1 MMCRGLAEKS
11 LHIFTEQTMK
21 NILSIAIISI
31 IFTANLFAQTK
42 TFFQQI
48 EGSWKGTLEYSDY
61 TSGKRVTMNVLIT
74 YKPSADGNSAE
85 TFTIYDDF
93 GKIYKSN
100 GTDKIDLAAKKFAE
114 DKTEFQIESNEDGK
128 MVLIGRVQD
137 GDNLE
142 PTRKTITYTNDTLTI
157 LKETRT
163 PWQFRN
169 VYTLQRVKEKPQS
182 PVTISAQQLQE
193 DFAVFKKT
201 LTTIHPGIYRYN
213 TPENL
218 EKDFAELQ
226 GKLNREMTESEFF
239 ILVSQFLNKLKC
251 GHTYTNFYNQD
262 GKLKERLFNQRTYLP
277 FYFQIVDSKFI
288 ITNNASSKKL
298 AIGSEITKINGV
310 SVKEIIEKLLTV
322 TRADG
327 NSTLEHRINSIGLSR
342 NEAESYALFDWY
354 FPLFFPLKDEVY
366 TIEAVDSTTKK
377 ETKFQVLAMTKA
389 ERTAEIA
396 KRYGATP
403 TFDDGWKFEI
413 QDGKTGYLMIDNS
426 ITWRLKKIKF
436 KEFLADAFAE
446 LRAKNIKSLIIDL
459 RGNGGG
465 SMDIGF
471 ELSRYLTKKKLLP
484 YAQSRRLVRNV
495 AAQPELLK
503 NINTYSDE
511 LIETLKNGVPSTSY
525 KKFDDQYFE
534 IIGRESYPAV
544 EPYAN
549 NFQGKAFIIADSSN
563 ASATFQFLDY
573 VQENKLATIIG
584 QTTGGN
590 KQGINGGNYYFLSL
604 PNSKIE
610 IDIPV
615 YFQSPLK
622 VQKDLSVVPDVII
635 KKEASDIGNNLDREI
650 ETVKKMLR

>member
-1 MMCRGLAEKS
+1 MNK
-11 LHIFTEQTMK
+11 
-21 NILSIAIISI
+21 ILLTAIISI
-31 IFTANLFAQTK
+31 ILTASAAAQTT

-48 EGSWKGTLEYSDY
+48 AGSWKGTLEYSDY
-61 TSGKRVTMNVLIT
+61 QTNKRVTMNVLIT

-100 GTDKIDLAAKKFAE
+100 GTDKIDLTANKFFE
-114 DKTEFQIESNEDGK
+114 DKTEFAIESAEKGKIILIGKTEDGNT
-128 MVLIGRVQD
+128 I
-137 GDNLE
+137 E
-142 PTRKTITYTNDTLTI
+142 PTRKTITFTNDTLTI

-163 PWQFRN
+163 PWTFRN
-169 VYTLQRVKEKPQS
+169 VYTLKRVIENKQPAVNLS
-182 PVTISAQQLQE
+182 VQQLQD

-201 LTTIHPGIYRYN
+201 LIAIHPGIYRYN
-213 TPENL
+213 TRESL

-226 GKLNREMTESEFF
+226 NKLQTSMSESEFF
-239 ILVSQFLNKLKC
+239 ILISQFLQKLKC
-251 GHTYTNFYNQD
+251 GHTYANFYNQD
-262 GKLKERLFNQRTYLP
+262 TKLKERLFNQRTYLP
-277 FYFQIVDSKFI
+277 FYFQIVDDKFI
-288 ITNNASSKKL
+288 ITNNASSKNL
-298 AIGSEITKINGV
+298 AMGSEITKINGV

-322 TRADG
+322 TKSDG

-354 FPLFFPLKDEVY
+354 FPLFFPMNDEIY
-366 TIEAVDSTTKK
+366 TIEAVDFATKK
-377 ETKFQVLAMTKA
+377 ETKFQILAMTKA

-403 TFDDGWKFEI
+403 TYDDGWKFEI
-413 QDGKTGYLMIDNS
+413 QDSKTGYLKIDNS
-426 ITWRLKKIKF
+426 ITWRLKTIKF
-436 KEFLADAFAE
+436 KEFLADAFAQ
-446 LRAKNIKSLIIDL
+446 LRAKNIKNLIIDL

-471 ELSRYLTKKKLLP
+471 ELSRYLAQKKLRP
-484 YAQSRRLVRNV
+484 YAEGRRLVRNV
-495 AAQPELLK
+495 AAQPDLAKYLD
-503 NINTYSDE
+503 TYSDE
-511 LIETLKNGVPSTSY
+511 LRSAITNGVPTKSY
-525 KKFDDQYFE
+525 RKFDERYFE

-549 NFQGKAFIIADSSN
+549 NFKGKAFIIADSSN

-573 VQENKLATIIG
+573 VKTNKLGKIVG

-590 KQGINGGNYYFLSL
+590 KQGINGGNYFFLSL

-622 VQKDLSVVPDVII
+622 SQKDVSVIPDLIV
-635 KKEASDIGNNLDREI
+635 KKDVSDIGNNFEREI
-650 ETVKKMLR
+650 ETIRKMLK